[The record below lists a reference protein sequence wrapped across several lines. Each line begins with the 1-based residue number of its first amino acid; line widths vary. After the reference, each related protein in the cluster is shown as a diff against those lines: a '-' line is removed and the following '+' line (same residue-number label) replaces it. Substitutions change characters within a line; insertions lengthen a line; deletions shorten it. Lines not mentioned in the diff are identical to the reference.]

1 MRINSADNEKAR
13 SGLNLRLLLPVVSV
27 LVMASASARE
37 IDFIELE
44 LEVLRDRINDRT
56 TEAVETRVRGQVS
69 ARVRQTIETTV
80 KASIDE
86 AVTDTV
92 NESIDEQT
100 MTALPPMPGTAPPP
114 AIDTAL
120 PPAPDTAL
128 PPAPDTGLP
137 PLPAADPVPTETRD
151 EPEPR
156 ARIIEVTPEIDLDR
170 IVESQLARVE
180 RELDL
185 AVDTFRDRTGHAALT
200 GEWLVMADETAF
212 AELSQEG
219 YQIIQ
224 VEELSGL
231 GFSLATVRA
240 PTSYDPAQIA
250 SLQILNEPRIAMD
263 LNHVYLPQRGRE
275 QPADAM
281 QGTALPRGPGR
292 AKIGMIDSS
301 IDMKHSVFADSR
313 IEESTFT
320 PRGFN
325 RSRQHATAIAS
336 ILVGKSEAFAGIS
349 PDSHLYNG
357 VVFATDEL
365 GREFSTTAA
374 IVRALNWLAENDV
387 TLVNM
392 SLAGPDNAILRKAVE
407 SACHRGMTLVTAVGN
422 GGPAA
427 APLFPAAYDCTI
439 GVTAVDSL
447 GKPYHRA
454 GRGNHVDYA
463 LPGID
468 IRHATPGE
476 QFGASSG
483 TSFAAA
489 VLSGMIGAL
498 IPDPMVDQQEIRRRL
513 TVMSADAGVAG
524 RDPVFGQGI
533 IRSPFTAH
541 IAE

>member
-1 MRINSADNEKAR
+1 MGAAYKTDRP
-13 SGLNLRLLLPVVSV
+13 GLNPRLLLPVVCA
-27 LVMASASARE
+27 LVMTSTSARE
-37 IDFIELE
+37 IDFIQLE

-56 TEAVETRVRGQVS
+56 SEAVETRVRGQVS
-69 ARVRQTIETTV
+69 ARVRQSIESTV
-80 KASIDE
+80 KAGIDE
-86 AVTDTV
+86 TVTDAV
-92 NESIDEQT
+92 NDSIDEQAL
-100 MTALPPMPGTAPPP
+100 TALPAMPGAAPPP

-120 PPAPDTAL
+120 PPAPETAL
-128 PPAPDTGLP
+128 PPVPDTGLP
-137 PLPAADPVPTETRD
+137 PLPDTDTVPTEIRD
-151 EPEPR
+151 EPDPR

-185 AVDTFRDRTGHAALT
+185 AIDTFRDRTGHTALT
-200 GEWLVMADETAF
+200 GEWLVLADETAF
-212 AELSQEG
+212 AELSREG
-219 YQIIQ
+219 YEVIH

-250 SLQILNEPRIAMD
+250 SLQVLNEPQIAMD

-281 QGTALPRGPGR
+281 QGRVLPRGPGR
-292 AKIGMIDSS
+292 TKIGMIDSS
-301 IDMKHSVFADSR
+301 IDMKHRVFTDSR

-325 RSRQHATAIAS
+325 RTRQHATAIAS

-357 VVFATDEL
+357 VVFATDEF

-392 SLAGPDNAILRKAVE
+392 SLAGPNNAILRKAVE
-407 SACHRGMTLVTAVGN
+407 SACERGMTLVTAVGN

-454 GRGNHVDYA
+454 GRGDHVDYA

-468 IRHATPGE
+468 IRHATPGN
-476 QFGASSG
+476 QFGSSSG

-498 IPDPMVDQQEIRRRL
+498 IPDPLVGQQEIRRRL
-513 TVMSADAGVAG
+513 SVMSADAGVAG